1 MPNTK
6 KTAKL
11 LTISNPEIRSVFVS
25 FMMLPPVIELPSKM
39 YITDGKLSQSIF
51 ATLIGLR
58 PRNHMLNMDCE
69 GMKKTV
75 EIYIPTVL
83 QIDYIHTVTVKPFL
97 QQYMFV

>member
-25 FMMLPPVIELPSKM
+25 FMMLPPIIELPSKM

-51 ATLIGLR
+51 TTLIGLR
-58 PRNHMLNMDCE
+58 PRNHKLNMGCE
-69 GMKKTV
+69 GMKKTA
-75 EIYIPTVL
+75 EIYIPTVFL
-83 QIDYIHTVTVKPFL
+83 IDYIHTFTVKPFL